1 MRTEIRRRGLFFA
14 GVQVIFGE
22 TGHVVVIEF
31 LGIPVFVIQFMYDGG
46 ICNRFFDK

>member
-1 MRTEIRRRGLFFA
+1 MRRRGLFSA

-22 TGHVVVIEF
+22 TGQGAVIEF
-31 LGIPVFVIQFMYDGG
+31 SGIPVFVIQFMCDDG